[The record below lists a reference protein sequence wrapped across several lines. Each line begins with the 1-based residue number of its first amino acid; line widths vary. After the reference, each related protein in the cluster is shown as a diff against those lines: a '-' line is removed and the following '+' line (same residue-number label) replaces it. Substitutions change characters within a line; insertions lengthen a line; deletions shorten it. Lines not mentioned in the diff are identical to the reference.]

1 MDLLILIV
9 LILTGV
15 DPTSDGGASNTTN
28 ATDDGGDNVRKS
40 PIG

>member
-15 DPTSDGGASNTTN
+15 DPTADGGAPTTTPT
-28 ATDDGGDNVRKS
+28 TDDGGDNVRKS

>member
-15 DPTSDGGASNTTN
+15 DPTAEGGTAPTTP

>member
-15 DPTSDGGASNTTN
+15 DPTAGGEAPPTTPT
-28 ATDDGGDNVRKS
+28 TDDGGDNVRKQ

>member
-9 LILTGV
+9 LILTGA
-15 DPTSDGGASNTTN
+15 DPTAEGA
-28 ATDDGGDNVRKS
+28 ATPTIPTANEGGDTVRKS

>member
-15 DPTSDGGASNTTN
+15 DPTAGGEASTT
-28 ATDDGGDNVRKS
+28 APTTDDGGDNVRKS

>member
-15 DPTSDGGASNTTN
+15 DLTAEGGAPTTPT
-28 ATDDGGDNVRKS
+28 TDDGGDNVRKS

>member
-15 DPTSDGGASNTTN
+15 DPTTEGGTTPTTPT
-28 ATDDGGDNVRKS
+28 TDEGGDTVRKS